1 MIAAVVMVMMM
12 GMLMMTSMIS
22 GGIGVDDD
30 NDGMMPTF
38 IDDQC

>member
-1 MIAAVVMVMMM
+1 MIAAVVMVMM
-12 GMLMMTSMIS
+12 GMLMMTTMIS